1 MITDRLSRPFPRC
14 LPELE
19 PQRTPENEWPALILT
34 SYGNQGIA
42 ELEGGEKVD
51 CAYRRSVGR
60 PICGDRV
67 RLETTDG
74 SSYLVAAIAP
84 NRNQFVRA
92 DAQKRKQVV
101 AANIDQVLIV
111 IAPAPAPSRDLVE
124 RYLLAVTSLGM
135 KPVLVINKAE
145 LLEAADKEGTAFDRL
160 PDYLALGYQV
170 VEVSCKGDPGV
181 TGLLPLLRNQT
192 SILVGQSG
200 VGKSSLA
207 NALIPDLGLQTN
219 LLSRSTGKGKHTTT
233 TTIMYSVPQGGRLID
248 SPGVWEYG
256 LWAVSADELAGGFAE
271 FAPFQGKC
279 RFNNCRH
286 DGEPACAVAEA
297 VKSGKV
303 LDWRYQSY
311 LRLLKQSR

>member
-1 MITDRLSRPFPRC
+1 VD
-14 LPELE
+14 
-19 PQRTPENEWPALILT
+19 PQRTFENEWPALILA
-34 SYGNQGIA
+34 SYGNQGVA
-42 ELEGGEKVD
+42 ELEGGEKLD
-51 CAYRRSVGR
+51 CTYRRSVGR

-67 RLETTDG
+67 RLEAADDG
-74 SSYLVAAIAP
+74 AHSVAEIAP
-84 NRNQFVRA
+84 RRNQFVRA
-92 DAQKRKQVV
+92 DAHKRKQAV

-135 KPVLVINKAE
+135 TPVLVINKAD
-145 LLEAADKEGTAFDRL
+145 LLATADKEGTAFDRL
-160 PDYLALGYQV
+160 PDYRALGYAV

-181 TGLLPLLRNQT
+181 AGLVPLLRIQT

-219 LLSRSTGKGKHTTT
+219 ALSRSTGKGKHTTT
-233 TTIMYSVPQGGRLID
+233 TTIMYTVPGGGRLID

-256 LWAVSADELAGGFAE
+256 LWAVTADELAGGFAE

-297 VKSGKV
+297 VKSGQV